1 MPSAQEDAE
10 TTYFNESVDTAK
22 GAVAEAFDAYE
33 AVLNKLAESERAKLQ
48 RAMGLKMEQLK
59 VQATQPLFS
68 SGSVSSMCLSMAACL
83 YTRDRAR
90 LALSLMHVGV
100 RRSWRNLTSCMH
112 ERIRHS

>member
-1 MPSAQEDAE
+1 MPYAQEDAE

-59 VQATQPLFS
+59 VQAMQPLFHYLAQCRPRAS
-68 SGSVSSMCLSMAACL
+68 AWQHACTQETEHKL
-83 YTRDRAR
+83 
-90 LALSLMHVGV
+90 H
-100 RRSWRNLTSCMH
+100 
-112 ERIRHS
+112 